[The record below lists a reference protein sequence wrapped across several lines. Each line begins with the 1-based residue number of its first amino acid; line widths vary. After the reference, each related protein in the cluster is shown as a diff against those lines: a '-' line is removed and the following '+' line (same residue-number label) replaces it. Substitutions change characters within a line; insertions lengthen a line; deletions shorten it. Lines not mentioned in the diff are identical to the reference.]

1 MALFILPSELLLEIV
16 HLSDSGTQKSLS
28 LTSRNLLGL
37 AQKRL
42 FNCFH
47 LALLDETTNEGDDL
61 FIHLISR
68 IDGIIQDERLSSYI
82 SSLEFEPKG
91 RRDMVI
97 HPRLILAVE
106 RLFDGIDRFVAL
118 MNLKFIHMHI
128 SCTMATRLMSFI
140 TFHALKI
147 TLGFCSYPGDE
158 WRFPEDDTR
167 LTKLSLFHSEA
178 SIPTEP
184 FIIHLLERSC
194 TNLKELVLIGD
205 ERPSISSLPCP
216 LHTLVNLTIGCH
228 MPEAQAFCGFL
239 VQNPT
244 IEELDFWGLQDV
256 SPLPATAL
264 PALRFLGAPSEWVGV
279 LVPGRPLASVHI
291 HTNAEP
297 HDVRQ
302 LQYSTRPITDL
313 TLRTSWALQELIVE
327 TFVAMVTSTPHL
339 QIFTL
344 VFLEQVGASTEGL

>member
-1 MALFILPSELLLEIV
+1 MALFILPTELLLEIV

-42 FNCFH
+42 FNCFR

-61 FIHLISR
+61 FLHLISR

-82 SSLEFEPKG
+82 SSLELEPRGG
-91 RRDMVI
+91 REMVI

-118 MNLKFIHMHI
+118 MNLKIIHMHI
-128 SCTMATRLMSFI
+128 SCTMATKLMTFI
-140 TFHALKI
+140 TFHALEI

-178 SIPTEP
+178 SIPTEA
-184 FIIHLLERSC
+184 FIIRLLQRSR
-194 TNLKELVLIGD
+194 TNLKELVLIKD
-205 ERPSISSLPCP
+205 EKPGISSLPCP
-216 LHTLVNLTIGCH
+216 LPTLVSLTIRCH
-228 MPEAQAFCGFL
+228 MPEAQAFCDFL

-244 IEELDFWGLQDV
+244 IEELSFLGLQDV
-256 SPLPATAL
+256 SPLPLPATAL

-302 LQYSTRPITDL
+302 LQYSTRPITNL
-313 TLRTSWALQELIVE
+313 TLRTIWAVQDRIVE
-327 TFVAMVTSTPHL
+327 TFAAMVTSTPHL

-344 VFLEQVGASTEGL
+344 VFLEQVGTST